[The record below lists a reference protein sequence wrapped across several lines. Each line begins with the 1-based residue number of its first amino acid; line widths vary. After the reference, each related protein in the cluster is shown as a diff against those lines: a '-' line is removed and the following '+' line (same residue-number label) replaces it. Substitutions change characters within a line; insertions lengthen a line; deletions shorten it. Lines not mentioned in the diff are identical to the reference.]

1 MTMKSIVSAGL
12 MLALVA
18 SSAVAQP
25 SLTVDLVRNGS
36 GNPVLDASG
45 NYQWAVTIT
54 PDAAGGPIGAE
65 IALNNG
71 GTDVLSA
78 TTDAATFDRDNAG
91 AIPGGLNALL
101 SAAVLADQAA
111 NNALPADA
119 FNAPDGIVSAA
130 DGVYAALGS
139 IDLAAASSDVTLLNI
154 TTDGPA
160 TTTGLTTSLTSLGA
174 FSGLTGA
181 GGTITG
187 GAQYNV
193 AQNGTN
199 NLFAGSTVSYTAFG
213 GDINLDGQVNF
224 ADVALFSPNFGSA
237 VTSGWSGGDFT
248 GDGLVNFADVTVISP
263 NFGMSAPGAA
273 SASAVPEP
281 TSALIAAVL
290 GMFACVTRKRR

>member
-71 GTDVLSA
+71 GTPVLSA
-78 TTDAATFDRDNAG
+78 TTDAATFDRDNPG

-101 SAAVLADQAA
+101 SAAVLVDQAA

-139 IDLAAASSDVTLLNI
+139 IDLASASDVTLLNI

-174 FSGLTGA
+174 FSGLNGA

-199 NLFAGSTVSYTAFG
+199 NLFAGSTVSYTAFTG
-213 GDINLDGQVNF
+213 DVNLDGTTNNTDITALFPFFNQAAPGGWSNGDINGDGFTNNT
-224 ADVALFSPNFGSA
+224 DITALFPFFNQ
-237 VTSGWSGGDFT
+237 
-248 GDGLVNFADVTVISP
+248 
-263 NFGMSAPGAA
+263 SAPGAA
-273 SASAVPEP
+273 SASVVPEP
-281 TSALIAAVL
+281 TAGLLALLAAASAT
-290 GMFACVTRKRR
+290 FARRQR